1 MYHTNRSSEIN
12 YWPSISDM
20 FLVFFVIALCA
31 YSISSANANKG
42 QPEQSIVLSN
52 GDMLERKLLLR
63 ECEIF
68 LAYYGLKYDASA
80 RQEDEKNTDQR
91 PALAALLYKGY
102 QQEFQ
107 PRQTSEPTD
116 FLEVINLLFSDF
128 KEVHQISESHSAFE
142 RMHSINDFLRDRL
155 LKHAEQQEAK
165 NNNLELEKFEL
176 IQKLVRI
183 LEENKMKQKIH
194 TGEIEEL
201 KKNKE
206 ELEKT
211 VKQLKCEVNKLKEKN
226 TALENSVSK
235 LKSDSREQIVALDEK
250 KVKFIINESSF
261 ANEDVAKRHISNDV
275 INHLRDM
282 ANKKERTYKALVV
295 EIIGHTDAS
304 KPGKSDQLIKDD
316 CVAEDNHNPLLG
328 LQRAIA
334 IKDFI
339 IKSLNPSAPSSSY
352 TIEGGTIEGSSCPI
366 YFKCY
371 SASWLTPAKFSQ
383 QIESAKA
390 EEKHRI
396 YSEEDAGSSDRRVEV
411 YIRPLFLI
419 NDEQPQ

>member
-155 LKHAEQQEAK
+155 LKHAEQQEVR

-183 LEENKMKQKIH
+183 LEENKMKQKIL

-201 KKNKE
+201 E
-206 ELEKT
+206 QTVTQLEG
-211 VKQLKCEVNKLKEKN
+211 EVNELNKKN

-261 ANEDVAKRHISNDV
+261 ANEGEARRHISNDV

-304 KPGKSDQLIKDD
+304 IPGESNQLIDDTRVKKD
-316 CVAEDNHNPLLG
+316 NFNPLLG

-352 TIEGGTIEGSSCPI
+352 TIKGGTIEGSSCPI

-411 YIRPLFLI
+411 YIRPLFLE